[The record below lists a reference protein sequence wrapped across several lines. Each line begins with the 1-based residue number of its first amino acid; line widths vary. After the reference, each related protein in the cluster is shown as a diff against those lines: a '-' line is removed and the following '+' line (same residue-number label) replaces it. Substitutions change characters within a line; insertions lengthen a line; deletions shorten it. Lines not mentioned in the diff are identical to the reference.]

1 MREKP
6 GKDTRKRV
14 RAGLFT
20 VPAML
25 SPFSKMRVFF
35 HKLRGVNIGEDVEIG
50 YFVHIDSVYPERV
63 SIEKGATVAARTTI
77 LAHDES
83 GLYTGT
89 GEEVIKNTRICER
102 AFVGVHSVILAGVTI
117 GKQAIVGAG
126 SVVVS
131 DVPDGAVV
139 VGVPAEPIR

>member
-6 GKDTRKRV
+6 GKDARKRV

-35 HKLRGVNIGEDVEIG
+35 HKLRGVNIGDDVELG
-50 YFVHIDSVYPERV
+50 YFVHIDSVYPEKV
-63 SIEKGATVAARTTI
+63 VIEKGATIAARTTI

-83 GLYTGT
+83 ALYTGS
-89 GEEVIKNTRICER
+89 GEEIVKATRICER
-102 AFVGVHSVILAGVTI
+102 AFVGVHCVILAGVTI
-117 GKQAIVGAG
+117 GKKAIVGAG
-126 SVVVS
+126 SVVIS
-131 DVPDGAVV
+131 DIPDGAIV
-139 VGVPAEPIR
+139 VGVPAEQIR